1 MTTRIDCRDIS
12 GDAVIAEHARVAYD
26 DIVKDGYAVLDNIVP
41 AARVAALH
49 EEFNSRYDRYLRD
62 VEHDDSQQVGDR
74 RYRVPIEFSGG
85 FADPLIYAHP
95 VVLALVRQTLG
106 ADAIIE
112 SYGAVVSLAGAEQ
125 QHTHRDG
132 PLLFEAAISPLLPC
146 HALTFAMPLIG
157 MDADTGT
164 TGLWPGSHRWKAMP
178 EGPAP
183 EMPAIPAGSCVLW
196 DFRLIHSGTANNTG
210 RHRPMIYATYA
221 RSWYRDP
228 TAYTRA
234 AQVRLAFGNGFLEE
248 LSDDRRILFNHLY
261 G

>member
-1 MTTRIDCRDIS
+1 
-12 GDAVIAEHARVAYD
+12 
-26 DIVKDGYAVLDNIVP
+26 
-41 AARVAALH
+41 
-49 EEFNSRYDRYLRD
+49 LRD

-74 RYRVPIEFSGG
+74 RYRVPIEFSGR
-85 FADPLIYAHP
+85 FSDPLVYANP
-95 VVLALVRQTLG
+95 AVLAVVRQTLG

-112 SYGAVVSLAGAEQ
+112 AYGAVVSLAGAER

-146 HALTFAMPLIG
+146 HALTFAMPLVD

-164 TGLWPGSHRWKAMP
+164 TALWPGSHRWKATP

-183 EMPAIPAGSCVLW
+183 EAPAVPAGSCVLW
-196 DFRLIHSGTANNTG
+196 DFRLIHSGTANRTG

-228 TAYTRA
+228 TAFTRA
-234 AQVRLAFGNGFLEE
+234 AQVRLAFGDGFLES
-248 LSDDRRILFNHLY
+248 LNDDRRALFNHLP